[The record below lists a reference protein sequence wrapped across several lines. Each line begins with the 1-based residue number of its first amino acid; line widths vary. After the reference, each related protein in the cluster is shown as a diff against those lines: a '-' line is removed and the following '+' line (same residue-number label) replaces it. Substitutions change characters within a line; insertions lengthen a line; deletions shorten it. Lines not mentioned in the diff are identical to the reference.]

1 MPKDFDD
8 SPDSDSEPPE
18 ITRMR
23 RIVTE
28 YDSYEDPGLKSELLD
43 TYGLTR
49 DVIMNY
55 RKIVA
60 RADLRASTSPA
71 VPKSRAHAPR
81 RIRVR
86 RTPTA
91 PSSRAYD
98 TTRPGDS
105 RRNRGVRNGVTVF
118 IIIRIPRSPDAP

>member
-1 MPKDFDD
+1 MPESLDD
-8 SPDSDSEPPE
+8 SPESDAPE
-18 ITRMR
+18 IARMR
-23 RIVTE
+23 RIITE
-28 YDSYEDPGLKSELLD
+28 YESCEDPWLKSELLD

-49 DVIMNY
+49 DAIMNY
-55 RKIVA
+55 RKIIA
-60 RADLRASTSPA
+60 RADLRASISPA
-71 VPKSRAHAPR
+71 TLKGRAHPPR

-86 RTPTA
+86 RAPTA

-118 IIIRIPRSPDAP
+118 IIIRIPRFPDTP